1 MYIPDKVSLILNK
14 LSAEGYESAIVGGAV
29 RDSLAG
35 VIPHDYDIATAAAP
49 ETTAALFAE
58 YPLVTAGLRHGTV
71 GVIIDGEE
79 FEITTYRADGDYT
92 DHRRPDSVRFTRSLT
107 EDLARRDFTVCAMAY
122 IPGKGLIDPFGG
134 AEDLRRGVL
143 RTVGDPRLRFG
154 EDALRIM
161 RGVRFAAGGLTAE
174 SDTAAAMNSMAGC
187 LADIASERIWAE
199 LCRAAVSPRFSR
211 AAVDFTSVITT
222 VIPAL
227 APSVGFDQRSIYH
240 HLDVYSHIVGTLAAA
255 EEWGYDDLAVRMTLL
270 MHDSG
275 KPAACVLGGDGHR
288 HFGGHPEIS
297 ARLCRETL
305 TALRAPAALI
315 RRCARLTAMHD
326 TRIRPEKA
334 YMMALMRDLG
344 REDAARLSMIRR
356 CDLAAHAP
364 GYSDG
369 SDALHCL
376 ELTDELA
383 EECYTLSR
391 LAVKGEDIA
400 SLGAV
405 GAEIGEV
412 LRALLDSVCAG
423 ERENDREALLAA
435 AGDMIRKKI

>member
-1 MYIPDKVSLILNK
+1 MYIPEKVSLILNK
-14 LSAEGYESAIVGGAV
+14 LSAAGCEAAIVGGAV

-35 VIPHDYDIATAAAP
+35 VKPHDYDIATAAPP
-49 ETTAALFAE
+49 EVTVALFSE

-71 GVIIDGEE
+71 GVIIGGEE
-79 FEITTYRADGDYT
+79 FEITTYRTDGEYT
-92 DHRRPDSVRFTRSLT
+92 DHRRPDSVRFTGSLT

-134 AEDLRRGVL
+134 KADLRRGVL
-143 RTVGDPRLRFG
+143 RTVGAPRLRFG

-161 RGVRFAAGGLTAE
+161 RGVRFAAGGLSPD
-174 SDTAAAMNSMAGC
+174 SDTAAAMNAMAGT
-187 LADIASERIWAE
+187 LADIAPERIWSE
-199 LCRAAVSPRFSR
+199 LSRAAVSPCFSR

-255 EEWGYDDLAVRMTLL
+255 EEWGYDDLVLRLTLL

-275 KPAACVLGGDGHR
+275 KPAACVVGRDGHR

-297 ARLCRETL
+297 AGLCRETL
-305 TALRAPAALI
+305 TALRAPAALTE
-315 RRCARLTAMHD
+315 RCVRLTALHD
-326 TRIRPEKA
+326 TRIRPERS
-334 YMMALMRDLG
+334 YMMGLMRDIG

-369 SDALHCL
+369 SDALRCL
-376 ELTDELA
+376 EMTDELRD
-383 EECYTLSR
+383 ECYTLAR
-391 LAVKGEDIA
+391 LAVKGSDIA
-400 SLGAV
+400 ALGAE
-405 GAEIGEV
+405 GARIGEV
-412 LRALLDSVCAG
+412 LHALLDAVCAG
-423 ERENDREALLAA
+423 DLANDKEALLAA
-435 AGDMIRKKI
+435 AREYLSGKR